1 MRNLFNRCLPLYIT
15 LWPTT
20 LILAIWS
27 APVRYRRYC
36 YNRNEVK
43 ITYHKRHDT
52 YLQALRITL
61 RSGGSY
67 DNIIRVIKKG
77 VV

>member
-1 MRNLFNRCLPLYIT
+1 MRHILDRCLPQYIT

-27 APVRYRRYC
+27 APVRYIWTPIINGKME
-36 YNRNEVK
+36 NRS
-43 ITYHKRHDT
+43 RHDT
-52 YLQALRITL
+52 YWQALRITL
-61 RSGGSY
+61 RTGGSY

-77 VV
+77 II

>member
-1 MRNLFNRCLPLYIT
+1 MRHLFNRCLPLYIK
-15 LWPTT
+15 LRPTT

-27 APVRYRRYC
+27 APIRGIFYASKSMEPVY
-36 YNRNEVK
+36 
-43 ITYHKRHDT
+43 RHDT
-52 YLQALRITL
+52 YWHSLRITL

-77 VV
+77 TI

>member
-1 MRNLFNRCLPLYIT
+1 MRHLFDRCLPLYIT

-27 APVRYRRYC
+27 APVRYVGTFYTGDKWKRFY
-36 YNRNEVK
+36 RN
-43 ITYHKRHDT
+43 DT
-52 YLQALRITL
+52 YWHSLRITL

-77 VV
+77 TI

>member
-1 MRNLFNRCLPLYIT
+1 MRHLFDRCLPLYIT

-27 APVRYRRYC
+27 APVRYIWTPIVDGRMIDRS
-36 YNRNEVK
+36 
-43 ITYHKRHDT
+43 RHDT
-52 YLQALRITL
+52 YWHSLRITL

-67 DNIIRVIKKG
+67 DNIIRGIKKG
-77 VV
+77 TI